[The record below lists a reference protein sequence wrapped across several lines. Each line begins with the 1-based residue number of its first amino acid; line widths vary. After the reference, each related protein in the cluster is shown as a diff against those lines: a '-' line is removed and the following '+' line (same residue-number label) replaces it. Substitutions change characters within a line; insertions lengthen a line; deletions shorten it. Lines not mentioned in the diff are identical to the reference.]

1 METVVVLDY
10 GMSNLRSVAKALE
23 HVSRGRHR
31 VVVSGTAADLERAER
46 VVFPGQGAIGECM
59 SHLGAMGILEALH
72 EVVHTKPFLGI
83 CLGLQALMDWSAE
96 GNGTAGLGV
105 CSGRVLRF
113 THGLTDP
120 NTGERLKIPH
130 MGWNAVSPTRPHPL
144 WAGIAPGER
153 FYFVHSYYVAPED
166 QGLGRGHHRL
176 RLVVRRR
183 ARARR
188 DLRRTVPPRKEP
200 AGRPAASRKLP
211 QMGAMSESASTAFDL
226 PDPKNAA
233 LQLGDQS
240 ASRSRTGCPGCSFT
254 RSTRRPFDGCFVAL
268 PSWESR

>member
-1 METVVVLDY
+1 MARPKETVVVLDY

-31 VVVSGTAADLERAER
+31 VVVSGTAADLKRAER

-59 SHLGAMGILEALH
+59 SHLGAMGILEALR

-113 THGLTDP
+113 TPGLTDP

-166 QGLGRGHHRL
+166 QGWVAATTDYGSSFAAVLARDGVFAVQFHPEKSQRAGLQILENFLGW
-176 RLVVRRR
+176 
-183 ARARR
+183 
-188 DLRRTVPPRKEP
+188 EP
-200 AGRPAASRKLP
+200 
-211 QMGAMSESASTAFDL
+211 
-226 PDPKNAA
+226 
-233 LQLGDQS
+233 
-240 ASRSRTGCPGCSFT
+240 
-254 RSTRRPFDGCFVAL
+254 
-268 PSWESR
+268 

>member
-1 METVVVLDY
+1 MVRPKETVVVLDY

-31 VVVSGTAADLERAER
+31 VVVSGTTTDLERAER

-59 SHLGAMGILEALH
+59 SHLGAMGIIEALR

-153 FYFVHSYYVAPED
+153 FYFVHSYYVSPED
-166 QGLGRGHHRL
+166 QGWVAATTDYGSSFAAVLARDGIFAVQFHPEKSQ
-176 RLVVRRR
+176 R
-183 ARARR
+183 A
-188 DLRRTVPPRKEP
+188 
-200 AGRPAASRKLP
+200 G
-211 QMGAMSESASTAFDL
+211 
-226 PDPKNAA
+226 
-233 LQLGDQS
+233 LQLLEN
-240 ASRSRTGCPGCSFT
+240 F
-254 RSTRRPFDGCFVAL
+254 L
-268 PSWESR
+268 EWEP

>member
-1 METVVVLDY
+1 MARPKETVVVLDY

-31 VVVSGTAADLERAER
+31 VVVSGTAADLERADR
-46 VVFPGQGAIGECM
+46 LVFPGQGAIGECM
-59 SHLGAMGILEALH
+59 SHLGAMGIIEALR

-105 CSGRVLRF
+105 CSGRVVRF
-113 THGLTDP
+113 THGLMDP

-166 QGLGRGHHRL
+166 QGWVAATTDYGSSFAAVLARDRIFAVQFHPEKSQ
-176 RLVVRRR
+176 R
-183 ARARR
+183 A
-188 DLRRTVPPRKEP
+188 
-200 AGRPAASRKLP
+200 G
-211 QMGAMSESASTAFDL
+211 
-226 PDPKNAA
+226 
-233 LQLGDQS
+233 LQLLEN
-240 ASRSRTGCPGCSFT
+240 F
-254 RSTRRPFDGCFVAL
+254 L
-268 PSWESR
+268 EWEP

>member
-1 METVVVLDY
+1 MVRPKETVVVLDY

-59 SHLGAMGILEALH
+59 SHLGAMGIIEALR

-120 NTGERLKIPH
+120 STGERLKVPH

-144 WAGIAPGER
+144 WAGITPGER

-166 QGLGRGHHRL
+166 QGWVAATTDYGSSFAAVLARDGIFAVQFHPEKSQ
-176 RLVVRRR
+176 R
-183 ARARR
+183 A
-188 DLRRTVPPRKEP
+188 
-200 AGRPAASRKLP
+200 G
-211 QMGAMSESASTAFDL
+211 
-226 PDPKNAA
+226 
-233 LQLGDQS
+233 LQLLEN
-240 ASRSRTGCPGCSFT
+240 F
-254 RSTRRPFDGCFVAL
+254 L
-268 PSWESR
+268 EWEP

>member
-1 METVVVLDY
+1 MARPKETVVVLDY

-59 SHLGAMGILEALH
+59 SHLGAMGIIEALR

-144 WAGIAPGER
+144 WAEIAPGER

-166 QGLGRGHHRL
+166 QGWVAATTNYGSSFAAVLARDRIFAVQFHPEKSQ
-176 RLVVRRR
+176 R
-183 ARARR
+183 A
-188 DLRRTVPPRKEP
+188 
-200 AGRPAASRKLP
+200 G
-211 QMGAMSESASTAFDL
+211 
-226 PDPKNAA
+226 
-233 LQLGDQS
+233 LQLLEN
-240 ASRSRTGCPGCSFT
+240 F
-254 RSTRRPFDGCFVAL
+254 L
-268 PSWESR
+268 EWEP